1 MGSLFERAI
10 RKLSGSTKITT
21 TKNKKTGKT
30 STVKSTTSG
39 KSKTSYRTTKT
50 GIKRK
55 TTRR

>member
-10 RKLSGSTKITT
+10 RKLSSSTKITT

-30 STVKSTTSG
+30 STVKTTTSG
-39 KSKTSYRTTKT
+39 KSKTSYRGT
-50 GIKRK
+50 KRK